1 MLANI
6 LGREL
11 VAVDISGASSRGAAL
26 LGGVATGIWI
36 NIMATA
42 AIAPRMQTVAIP
54 DPSKVELYDKVY
66 ANYLKLVL
74 VSPKG

>member
-1 MLANI
+1 
-6 LGREL
+6 
-11 VAVDISGASSRGAAL
+11 
-26 LGGVATGIWI
+26 
-36 NIMATA
+36 MATA

-54 DPSKVELYDKVY
+54 DPSKVELYDKAY